1 MIRKYIFLLIVLS
14 GLIVLSCD
22 TSDNIS
28 DPPFEFLVSERFSR
42 TITQQQL
49 EFFWSVAAPA
59 EIYQS
64 IQSFIAHDVDLY
76 RVVYNTVD
84 GDGRPIEAS
93 GAILVPKGVN
103 EPGLISL
110 QHATIFSN
118 DEAPSVDVGISVAA
132 RKAIFASA
140 GYITFLP
147 DYLGYGITENLLH
160 PYQQES
166 TLASASYDMLQ
177 AGLEFVQSKNLT
189 TTSQPVNLMGYSEG
203 AYATLALARLIETTN
218 SGIELGLLS
227 MGAPIFD
234 LSGTMDYIIE
244 NITDPMECVACYAY
258 FLYTYHQIYD
268 LPRPLSDYFNAPYD
282 QIIGDGLFSGE
293 NSSAEVTSQLPEN
306 GADLFTESFIQRYLN
321 GDESALTAAVAAN
334 NILFV
339 PAAPVLLVHGD
350 DDGVAPVFN
359 SDDFESR
366 ALNNNKNNL
375 TYLREEGVTH
385 GTGIF
390 PWGLETLES
399 LGVKTKQLAGR

>member
-1 MIRKYIFLLIVLS
+1 MEKKYLLLLILVSALF
-14 GLIVLSCD
+14 VLSCD

-28 DPPFEFLVSERFSR
+28 DPPFEYLVSERFSR

-64 IQSFIAHDVDLY
+64 IQPFIAHDVDLY

-84 GDGRPIEAS
+84 GEGRLIEAS
-93 GAILVPKGVN
+93 GAILVPKGISDL
-103 EPGLISL
+103 GLISL

-118 DEAPSVDVGISVAA
+118 DEAPSVDIGISVAA

-177 AGLEFVQSKNLT
+177 AGLEFVQSKDLT
-189 TTSQPVNLMGYSEG
+189 TISQPVNLMGYSEG
-203 AYATLALARLIETTN
+203 AYATLALARMIETSN
-218 SGIELGLLS
+218 SGLDIGLIS

-244 NITDPMECVACYAY
+244 NITNPMECVACYAY
-258 FLYTYHQIYD
+258 FLYTYHKIYD
-268 LPRPLSDYFNAPYD
+268 FPRPLADYFKAPYD
-282 QIIGDGLFSGE
+282 QIIEDGLFRA
-293 NSSAEVTSQLPEN
+293 SS
-306 GADLFTESFIQRYLN
+306 DLI
-321 GDESALTAAVAAN
+321 
-334 NILFV
+334 
-339 PAAPVLLVHGD
+339 
-350 DDGVAPVFN
+350 
-359 SDDFESR
+359 
-366 ALNNNKNNL
+366 
-375 TYLREEGVTH
+375 
-385 GTGIF
+385 
-390 PWGLETLES
+390 
-399 LGVKTKQLAGR
+399 